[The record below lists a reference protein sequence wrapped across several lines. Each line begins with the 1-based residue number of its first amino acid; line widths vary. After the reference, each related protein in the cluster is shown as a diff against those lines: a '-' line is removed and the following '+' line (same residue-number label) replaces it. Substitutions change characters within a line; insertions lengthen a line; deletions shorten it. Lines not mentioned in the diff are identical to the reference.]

1 MWRTKPTDFVTK
13 VGKKFKLLS
22 KPHNYG
28 TRWRT
33 KPTDFVTKVGK
44 QINAKIR
51 KLLLILADT
60 ILQGWQS
67 QSHARCGQKFKINLQ
82 IMSLE
87 NKWRMQAQETLL
99 GCLQ

>member
-13 VGKKFKLLS
+13 VGKKFKLLY

-51 KLLLILADT
+51 KLLLILARHDF
-60 ILQGWQS
+60 
-67 QSHARCGQKFKINLQ
+67 ARMAKPITCKVWAKI
-82 IMSLE
+82 
-87 NKWRMQAQETLL
+87 
-99 GCLQ
+99 